1 MEEGE
6 NANKDIVKESE
17 EYQGAI
23 DENESYRK
31 ELNVLLA
38 RLESLKRSTTE
49 FLESA
54 VTAFESFKAAK
65 IYLGSVYNT
74 LEKVESSHKHKV
86 RKLKRQINTA
96 NKEIAFL
103 KNGQLLP

>member
-17 EYQGAI
+17 EYQDAI

-38 RLESLKRSTTE
+38 RLESLKRCATDFS
-49 FLESA
+49 ESA
-54 VTAFESFKAAK
+54 ATAFESFKTAK
-65 IYLGSVYNT
+65 IFLGSVYNT
-74 LEKVESSHKHKV
+74 LEKLERAHKHKV
-86 RKLKRQINTA
+86 KKLKRQINTA
-96 NKEIAFL
+96 NKEIALL
-103 KNGQLLP
+103 KNGLLLP